1 MGAVILNGAE
11 IGDNCIIGAGATVT
25 QNKKIPANS
34 LLVGCP
40 AKVIKE
46 VDAEGTESN
55 RQNALKYVEEGKEYK
70 KSGF

>member
-1 MGAVILNGAE
+1 MADTVQTIKQLVAAKADTAAALAKE
-11 IGDNCIIGAGATVT
+11 IWNY
-25 QNKKIPANS
+25 
-34 LLVGCP
+34 
-40 AKVIKE
+40 KVIKE